1 VSGGWRERLA
11 RELAGEALFDE
22 GVEAARNAC
31 VAGASIAAAAIT
43 AAAWYDNPLTGV
55 TALTRCMRQLEA
67 LPLDLEAWCLGLRG
81 EIDPEIGDAPVT
93 PGFGFVSAAQD
104 ESIRA
109 ACQRL
114 VAAAGPGEDPARARF
129 FLRHHAAIG
138 AVSGP
143 LNQAG
148 LAALCFVDH
157 GVDRDQAERW
167 FMVWRIET
175 AVAEAQRAR
184 QRGLAAFPFFTE
196 QHVYEGA
203 RPAPAPPWDMDDLMR
218 KVGLPLG

>member
-1 VSGGWRERLA
+1 MTGRWEERLA
-11 RELAGEALFDE
+11 RELASEALFDE

-55 TALTRCMRQLEA
+55 GALTRCMQRLGE
-67 LPLDLEAWCLGLRG
+67 LPLKLESWRLGLRG
-81 EIDPEIGDAPVT
+81 EIDPEIGDVAVT

-104 ESIRA
+104 ESIQRA
-109 ACQRL
+109 CRRL
-114 VAAAGPGEDPARARF
+114 VAAAAPGEDPARARF
-129 FLRHHAAIG
+129 FLRHHAELR

-157 GVDRDQAERW
+157 GVERDQAERR
-167 FMVWRIET
+167 FMTWRIET
-175 AVAEAQRAR
+175 AIGEAQRAR
-184 QRGLAAFPFFTE
+184 RRGLAAFPFFTE

-203 RPAPAPPWDMDDLMR
+203 RPPPAPPWDLDELMR
-218 KVGLPLG
+218 KVGLG